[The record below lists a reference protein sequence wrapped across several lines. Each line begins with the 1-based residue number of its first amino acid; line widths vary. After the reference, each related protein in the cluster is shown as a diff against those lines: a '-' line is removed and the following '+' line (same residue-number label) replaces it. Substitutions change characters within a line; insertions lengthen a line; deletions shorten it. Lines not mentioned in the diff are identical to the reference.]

1 MSLLRTPARII
12 KGPSP
17 LGSDAAALQ
26 YTDLKRQ
33 CTDLVTSARVEAE
46 RLLEAARAEADALRH
61 QATEKG
67 YAAGCAAAHETMQQE
82 IERRAALR
90 SVDAAR
96 EQVGPLLHA
105 VDDLLT
111 KLTVEREQWV
121 ARSEIQVM
129 ELAAAMAGRIVRAE
143 LTARPHLADGM
154 LRDALSL
161 AAGIPQ
167 VSLRVNPCDVS
178 LVQGTGS
185 RQALNPGCRIVVDP
199 SIAPGGCFVELA
211 SGSIDARVETQLAR
225 MVAELT
231 GE

>member
-1 MSLLRTPARII
+1 MSLLRSPARII
-12 KGPSP
+12 KGQSP
-17 LGSDAAALQ
+17 LGSDTAALQ

-33 CTDLVTSARVEAE
+33 CTDLLASARVEAE
-46 RLLEAARAEADALRH
+46 ELLEAARAESRR
-61 QATEKG
+61 QATDEG
-67 YAAGCAAAHETMQQE
+67 YAAGCAAAHDTMEKE

-111 KLTVEREQWV
+111 QLTAEREQWV
-121 ARSEIQVM
+121 ARSETQVM
-129 ELAAAMAGRIVRAE
+129 QLAAAMAGRIVRAE
-143 LTARPHLADGM
+143 LTAQPHLADGM

-167 VSLRVNPCDVS
+167 VALRVNPCDVS
-178 LVQGTGS
+178 LVQGPGS
-185 RQALNPGCRIVVDP
+185 RQGLNPGCRIVSDP
-199 SIAPGGCFVELA
+199 SITPGGCFVELT